1 MRFVLQRVKHASVKV
16 DGELIGSIGRGYMVL
31 MGVSDTDTEEITDKM
46 VDKMCKLRIFE
57 DENGKTNCSLADVD
71 GSGKVDAA
79 DAARIYND
87 YLTGSRR

>member
-1 MRFVLQRVKHASVKV
+1 MVASTL
-16 DGELIGSIGRGYMVL
+16 DDAQL
-31 MGVSDTDTEEITDKM
+31 
-46 VDKMCKLRIFE
+46 
-57 DENGKTNCSLADVD
+57 SLADVD

>member
-1 MRFVLQRVKHASVKV
+1 MTGDVNG
-16 DGELIGSIGRGYMVL
+16 DGAADDADAAMVYAY
-31 MGVSDTDTEEITDKM
+31 V
-46 VDKMCKLRIFE
+46 
-57 DENGKTNCSLADVD
+57 NGKLPLTDAQLSLADVD